1 MQYHAI
7 MLMFI
12 NEKIKLNKDLFC
24 SWHVALTSQCE
35 MRQDVTGMTPIWHP
49 CAVHVQV
56 AFGIDKLEQKDCD
69 DPSLGAVTLYYAVLQ
84 LWRVS

>member
-1 MQYHAI
+1 LWPGKNEKHTQTAHILTPNPLPARIIMQYHAI

-35 MRQDVTGMTPIWHP
+35 MRQDVTGMTPI
-49 CAVHVQV
+49 
-56 AFGIDKLEQKDCD
+56 
-69 DPSLGAVTLYYAVLQ
+69 
-84 LWRVS
+84 